1 MTPTMLFVAYIYSA
15 IIFVCIGFCAYVFV
29 VEGVPGITRAIENHY
44 RERSEADF
52 WSMASVVHHEI
63 PENERDEQIKRYV
76 KWSDRRWDKFKDEY
90 QHQIILDEL
99 IPDIEML
106 RALK

>member
-1 MTPTMLFVAYIYSA
+1 MLFVAYIYSA

-44 RERSEADF
+44 RERGEVDF
-52 WSMASVVHHEI
+52 WSMVSVVHHEI
-63 PENERDEQIKRYV
+63 PEDERDAQIRRYV
-76 KWSDRRWDKFKDEY
+76 KWSDRRWNDFKDKY
-90 QHQIILDEL
+90 QKQAILSEL
-99 IPDIEML
+99 LPDIEML